1 MEVATPIVTEW
12 KPLGICNLSRGF
24 MSVFSGDNS
33 GLHLCDVYHI
43 LKLKIKMTVATKNR
57 LLL

>member
-1 MEVATPIVTEW
+1 MEVTTPVVTEW

-33 GLHLCDVYHI
+33 GYI
-43 LKLKIKMTVATKNR
+43 YAMFITF
-57 LLL
+57 